1 VQGRR
6 IEATE
11 AYIVST
17 LRKPRFENTADG
29 LFSTEQKGD
38 KTLKVLVSDKL
49 SDQGVEILKRAG
61 LEVDVKT
68 KLTPEEL
75 INEIKNYDGLIIR
88 SATKVTADV
97 VHAADRLKVIGRAG
111 SGLDNVD
118 INAASKKGIVVMNT
132 PGGNT
137 ITTAEHA
144 LSMMCSM
151 SRLIPQAT
159 SSMKAGQWEKNK
171 FNGVEMYNK
180 TLGII
185 GIGQIGS
192 YVAKVAQGMGMQ
204 VIGYDPYLSEENAK
218 KMGVEQVDLDTL
230 FRKSDYITLHIPL
243 TAETKNLISKETI
256 AVMKK
261 GVRIINCARGCIIN
275 ETDLY
280 EALKSGKV
288 AGAALDVFEKEPVD
302 PKHPLLTLDNFIA
315 TPHLGASTTEAQE
328 NVAFAVAEQVVDY
341 LVRGIIR
348 NAVNLPSVS
357 PDLLPEVQLYLTLA
371 EKLGS
376 LQSQLYEGGLQK
388 VEIEYRGRVSEL
400 STAQITIAVLKG
412 LLSPILENSVNYVNA
427 PIIAK
432 ERGISV
438 HETKTSDAADFSSM
452 IVVRVYTSHT
462 SGYVAGALY
471 SQKDP
476 RIVEID
482 GFTLEVVPEGCMLLI
497 ANNDKPGV
505 IGNLGTL
512 LGDHNINIARMQLS
526 REKIAGKALSVV
538 SVDTPLS
545 PQVLAKMKKLPNILS
560 VKQIVL

>member
-1 VQGRR
+1 M
-6 IEATE
+6 
-11 AYIVST
+11 
-17 LRKPRFENTADG
+17 
-29 LFSTEQKGD
+29 
-38 KTLKVLVSDKL
+38 KVLVSDKL
-49 SDQGVEILKRAG
+49 SDQGIEILKRSG

-68 KLTPEEL
+68 RLTPEEL
-75 INEIKNYDGLIIR
+75 IKEIKNYDGLIIR

-97 VHAADRLKVIGRAG
+97 IHAADRLKVIGRAG

-180 TLGII
+180 TLGIV

-218 KMGVEQVDLDTL
+218 KMGVEQIDLDAL
-230 FRKSDYITLHIPL
+230 FRRSDFITLHIPL

-261 GVRIINCARGCIIN
+261 GVRIINCARGGIIN

-452 IVVRVYTSHT
+452 IVVRVYTSQT
-462 SGYVAGALY
+462 SGHVAGALY

-482 GFTLEVVPEGCMLLI
+482 GFSLEVVPEGCMLLI

-512 LGDHNINIARMQLS
+512 LGDHNVNIARMQLS
-526 REKIAGKALSVV
+526 REKIAGKAISVI
-538 SVDTPLS
+538 SVDTPVS
-545 PQVLAKMKKLPNILS
+545 PQILAQMKKLPNILS

>member
-1 VQGRR
+1 MPV
-6 IEATE
+6 
-11 AYIVST
+11 
-17 LRKPRFENTADG
+17 
-29 LFSTEQKGD
+29 
-38 KTLKVLVSDKL
+38 KVLVSDKL
-49 SDQGVEILKRAG
+49 SEQGVEILKRSG

-75 INEIKNYDGLIIR
+75 IKEIKNYDGLVVR
-88 SATKVTADV
+88 SATKVTAAV
-97 VHAADRLKVIGRAG
+97 IAAADRLKVIGRAG

-144 LSMMCSM
+144 ISMMCSM
-151 SRLIPQAT
+151 ARLVPQAT
-159 SSMKAGQWEKNK
+159 ASMKAGQWEKNK

-185 GIGQIGS
+185 GIGQIGG
-192 YVAKVAQGMGMQ
+192 YFAKVAQGMGMH

-218 KMGVEQVDLDTL
+218 KMGIKQVDLDAI
-230 FRKSDYITLHIPL
+230 FRQSDFITIHTPL
-243 TAETKNLISKETI
+243 TAETKNLINKDTI
-256 AVMKK
+256 AIMKK
-261 GVRIINCARGCIIN
+261 GVRIINCARGGIIN

-280 EALKSGKV
+280 DALKSGQV

-302 PKHPLLTLDNFIA
+302 PKHPLLTHENFIA

-328 NVAFAVAEQVVDY
+328 NVAFAVAEQIVDY
-341 LVRGIIR
+341 LVRGVIR

-438 HETKTSDAADFSSM
+438 HESKTSDAGDFSSM
-452 IVVRVYTSHT
+452 IVVRVHT
-462 SGYVAGALY
+462 AQASGYVAGALY
-471 SQKDP
+471 SHKDP

-482 GFTLEVVPEGCMLLI
+482 GFTLEVVPEGCLLLI
-497 ANNDKPGV
+497 SNNDKPGV
-505 IGNLGTL
+505 VGNLGTL
-512 LGDHNINIARMQLS
+512 LGDHGINIARLQLS
-526 REKIAGKALSVV
+526 REKINGKAISVI
-538 SVDTPLS
+538 SVDTPV
-545 PQVLAKMKKLPNILS
+545 PAPVVAKIKKLPNILS